1 MRPGGGTWENALGQE
16 EREDWTEDPMDG
28 AEGQAW
34 LKPDELG
41 GRVRRISPEAD
52 DYGKTPNDVQQLRG
66 ADQLIACS
74 DGQRGP
80 DEHGSMLWL
89 LGRPDAGGRV
99 GKTLTT
105 NESVKG

>member
-1 MRPGGGTWENALGQE
+1 
-16 EREDWTEDPMDG
+16 MDG

-41 GRVRRISPEAD
+41 GRVRRIPRRPTTTGRPPTMCNSS
-52 DYGKTPNDVQQLRG
+52 G